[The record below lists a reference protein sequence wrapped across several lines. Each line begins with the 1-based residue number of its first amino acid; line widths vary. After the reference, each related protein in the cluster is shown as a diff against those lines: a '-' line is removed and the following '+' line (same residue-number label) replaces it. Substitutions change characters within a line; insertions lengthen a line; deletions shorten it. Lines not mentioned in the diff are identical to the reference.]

1 MKFLKSLENQTLLA
15 ILLAIACGIYFSQYM
30 ISLGILGDMFIRL
43 LKMVIMPLIFVSV
56 FMSVAGLGSMKKLR
70 DMGIKVFV
78 YYTATTSLAVIVG
91 LVLVNLIEPG
101 SREVTSTGLVP
112 SISEFSLKTLVLD
125 LIPSNPVKSFVEGK
139 VLQVIFFALL
149 LGLATLSLNEQSRQ
163 TLSGIAEAL
172 HDALI
177 TLTGWIITLTP
188 LGVFFIVAAL
198 VAEKGLDPLLDLWD
212 YVITVILGLVL
223 HAAVIL
229 GFLCMLLGRIN
240 PLKYFLQVREAVLV
254 ALSTASSSATLPV
267 SMEVAEKK
275 AGVPKTVAGFVLPL
289 GATINMDG
297 TALYEAVAAVFIA
310 NLYNVDL
317 SFIQQVTVFLT
328 AVLASVGAAGIPSAG
343 LVTMALVLQS
353 VGLPLEG
360 IGLILAVDRFLDML
374 RTSVNVWGD
383 LVGTRIIWQRSS

>member
-188 LGVFFIVAAL
+188 FGVFFIVAAL

-212 YVITVILGLVL
+212 YVITVVLGLVL

-240 PLKYFLQVREAVLV
+240 PLKYFLQIREAVLV

>member
-1 MKFLKSLENQTLLA
+1 MLA

-188 LGVFFIVAAL
+188 FGVFFIVAAL

-212 YVITVILGLVL
+212 YVITVVLGLVL

-229 GFLCMLLGRIN
+229 GFLCMLLGRTN
-240 PLKYFLQVREAVLV
+240 PLKYFLQIREAVLV